1 MTALI
6 IICLLIVSLIFGSG
20 CIDSSSEPV
29 KETKPVNETK
39 LLNETKL
46 EDETDNQ
53 TSSFNSTEEYVSIE
67 NSSKKSKTAFKLE
80 GQNFFSKYYN
90 KENLQFKA
98 AVPTYSLPLQT
109 SEIANYYQF
118 TQKIP
123 LTNEDINLLS
133 KNGFIVI
140 ENGTA
145 ENQFIA
151 GQTLINETYK
161 DLKVADVPI
170 FITSDSLLHL
180 YHIQFDETLKRVE
193 AEEFYDDLWKLDK
206 ALLEASI
213 EDYNSASGAEK
224 EAARR
229 NVAYFAVALSLLE
242 PKPEQIQ
249 KEDAYDGSVDMS
261 LLPEDTAKQYQFDI
275 PEFVNDDVEAELT
288 LIEAHE
294 GFATSPIFKY
304 QEDYSQYVPRGHY
317 INSEISQY
325 GPKGHYTNSEILKNY
340 FKAMMW
346 HGRMSMLLQSDVI
359 AAENS
364 ENEANIQTI
373 QALLISDHFDKD
385 KNLQTIWNRIY
396 GVTAFYV
403 GFSDDLGPYEYAKAL
418 DIVFGNDR
426 NGVNFDNKSLTA
438 LKTELEKYESP
449 KIYSGTGGGIPAGSD
464 TENETLENETLET
477 TKGFRFM
484 GQRYTPDS
492 YILQRLHPPALNIME
507 LLGSQRAKEHLKSLN
522 VTENEEYKNRH
533 FSLKNEFGAFDEED
547 WNKNLYWAQLY
558 ALRPLLVSCP
568 EGYPTFMQTEAW
580 EDKQLNTALASGIE
594 LRHDTIL
601 YAKQEYFTG
610 PPQVPPEEKPVQ
622 GYVEPVPELYARM
635 LALTKMA
642 HTGLAEMKVLD
653 KQSDKDFTTLENTLE
668 KLLEISIKE
677 LENKELTDKEYEFI
691 RNFDQ
696 NISPMLENIDYE
708 SQSSILVADV
718 YTSPAGILEEGTG
731 KLNLIVVAY
740 KQPDDRIVLGAGP
753 VMSYYEFWQPSGE
766 RLTDEEWRKNIFEN
780 NYPERP
786 EWVESFK
793 V

>member
-1 MTALI
+1 MRTLI
-6 IICLLIVSLIFGSG
+6 IICLLIVSLISGSG

-29 KETKPVNETK
+29 NETSPVNET
-39 LLNETKL
+39 NFEGETG
-46 EDETDNQ
+46 NQ
-53 TSSFNSTEEYVSIE
+53 TSSFNSTEEDVSIE
-67 NSSKKSKTAFKLE
+67 NSSEKTNNTLKLE
-80 GQNFFSKYYN
+80 GQSSFSKYYN
-90 KENLQFKA
+90 KENLQFEA
-98 AVPTYSLPLQT
+98 AVPTYSLPLQD

-123 LTNEDINLLS
+123 LTDENRDLLY

-140 ENGTA
+140 ENGTS
-145 ENQFIA
+145 ENPLTV
-151 GQTLINETYK
+151 GQTLVNETYK
-161 DLKVADVPI
+161 DLKVADIPV

-206 ALLEASI
+206 ALLEASV
-213 EDYNSASGAEK
+213 EDYNSTSGVEK

-249 KEDAYDGSVDMS
+249 KEEEDAYGSVDMS
-261 LLPEDTAKQYQFDI
+261 LLPEDIAKQYQFEI
-275 PEFVNDDVEAELT
+275 PEFVNDDVESELT
-288 LIEAHE
+288 LIESHE
-294 GFATSPIFKY
+294 GFAISPIFKY

-317 INSEISQY
+317 INSEVSQY

-340 FKAMMW
+340 FKVMMW
-346 HGRMSMLLQSDVI
+346 HGRISMLLQSDMI
-359 AAENS
+359 NS
-364 ENEANIQTI
+364 EDTEDEAKIQTI
-373 QALLISDHFDKD
+373 QALLISDHFDKE

-396 GVTAFYV
+396 SVTAFYV

-418 DIVFGNDR
+418 NTVFGNDR
-426 NGVNFDNKSLTA
+426 NGVRFDNESLTA

-449 KIYSGTGGGIPAGSD
+449 KIYGGTGKIIQAGSE
-464 TENETLENETLET
+464 TENETLEA

-492 YILQRLHPPALNIME
+492 YILRKLHPPALNIMD
-507 LLGSQRAKEHLKSLN
+507 LLGSERAKEHLKNQGIS
-522 VTENEEYKNRH
+522 ENEEYEKAH
-533 FSLKNEFGAFDEED
+533 ASLENEFGAFDEED

-558 ALRPLLVSCP
+558 ALKSLLVNYP

-580 EDKQLNTALASGIE
+580 EDKQLNTALASWTE

-601 YAKQEYFTG
+601 YAKQMYFTG
-610 PPQVPPEEKPVQ
+610 APYNPEEKPVQ
-622 GYVEPVPELYARM
+622 GYVEPVPEFYARM

-642 HTGLAEMKVLD
+642 HNGLAEMKVLD
-653 KQSDKDFTTLENTLE
+653 EQSDKDFTILENTLE

-677 LENKELTDKEYEFI
+677 LENKELTEEEYEFI

-696 NISPMLENIDYE
+696 NISPMLENVDIM
-708 SQSSILVADV
+708 SQRSILVADV
-718 YTSPAGILEEGTG
+718 YTSPDGVLEEGTG

-740 KQPDDRIVLGAGP
+740 KQPDGRIVLGAGP
-753 VMSYYEFWQPSGE
+753 VMSYYEFWQPSGQ
-766 RLTDEEWRKNIFEN
+766 RLTDEEWRDMLKNN
-780 NYPERP
+780 PPERP
-786 EWVESFK
+786 EWGESFK

>member
-1 MTALI
+1 MKMRALI
-6 IICLLIVSLIFGSG
+6 VICLLIVSLILESG
-20 CIDSSSEPV
+20 CIGSSSEPV
-29 KETKPVNETK
+29 KETKLV
-39 LLNETKL
+39 NETKL
-46 EDETDNQ
+46 EDKTNNQ
-53 TSSFNSTEEYVSIE
+53 TSSYNSTEKDVSVE
-67 NSSKKSKTAFKLE
+67 NSSEKSKNSLTLE
-80 GQNFFSKYYN
+80 GQSSFSNYYN
-90 KENLQFKA
+90 KKSLQFEA
-98 AVPTYSLPLQT
+98 AVPTYSLPLQD

-123 LTNEDINLLS
+123 LTNEERDLLY

-140 ENGTA
+140 ENKTT
-145 ENQFIA
+145 ENLLIA
-151 GQTLINETYK
+151 GQTLVNETYL

-193 AEEFYDDLWKLDK
+193 TEEFYDDLWKLDK

-213 EDYNSASGAEK
+213 EDYNRASGAEK

-242 PKPEQIQ
+242 PKPEQIA
-249 KEDAYDGSVDMS
+249 EDSGIAEENTPFYSGNAKDYSVEVPS
-261 LLPEDTAKQYQFDI
+261 
-275 PEFVNDDVEAELT
+275 FVKDDVEAELN

-294 GFATSPIFKY
+294 GSALSPIFKY
-304 QEDYSQYVPRGHY
+304 SEDYSQYIPR
-317 INSEISQY
+317 
-325 GPKGHYTNSEILKNY
+325 GHYTNSEILKNY

-364 ENEANIQTI
+364 ENEAKIQTI
-373 QALLISDHFDKD
+373 QALLISDHFDRDKD
-385 KNLQTIWNRIY
+385 LQARWDRIY
-396 GVTAFYV
+396 SVTAFYV
-403 GFSDDLGPYEYAKAL
+403 GFSDDLGPYQYAKVL
-418 DIVFGNDR
+418 DTVFGNDR
-426 NGVNFDNKSLTA
+426 YGVSFDNESLTE

-449 KIYSGTGGGIPAGSD
+449 KIYSGTGGVVQAGSE
-464 TENETLENETLET
+464 TENKTLEA

-492 YILQRLHPPALNIME
+492 YILQKLHPPALNIMD
-507 LLGSQRAKEHLKSLN
+507 LLGSERAREHLKNQGIS
-522 VTENEEYKNRH
+522 ENEEYKKAH
-533 FSLKNEFGAFDEED
+533 TSLENEFGAFDEED

-558 ALRPLLVSCP
+558 ALKPLLISYP
-568 EGYPTFMQTEAW
+568 EGYPTFMRTEAW
-580 EDKQLNTALASGIE
+580 EDKQLNTALASWTE

-610 PPQVPPEEKPVQ
+610 PPQVPPEEKHVQ
-622 GYVEPVPELYARM
+622 GYVEPVPEFYARM

-653 KQSDKDFTTLENTLE
+653 EQSEKDFTTLEKTLE

-677 LENKELTDKEYEFI
+677 LENKELTNKEYEFI

-696 NISPMLENIDYE
+696 NISPMLENVDIK
-708 SQSSILVADV
+708 SQNSILVADV
-718 YTSPAGILEEGTG
+718 CTSPAGVLEEGTG
-731 KLNLIVVAY
+731 KLNLIIVAY
-740 KQPDDRIVLGAGP
+740 KQPDGRIVLGAGP
-753 VMSYYEFWQPSGE
+753 VMSYYEFWQPPGQ
-766 RLTDEEWRKNIFEN
+766 RLTDEEWRKDVFEN
-780 NYPERP
+780 NCPERP
-786 EWVESFK
+786 DWVKSFK

>member
-1 MTALI
+1 MKMRALI
-6 IICLLIVSLIFGSG
+6 VICLLIVSLILESG
-20 CIDSSSEPV
+20 CIGSSSEPV
-29 KETKPVNETK
+29 KETKLV
-39 LLNETKL
+39 NETKL
-46 EDETDNQ
+46 EDKTNNQ
-53 TSSFNSTEEYVSIE
+53 TSSYNSTEKDVSVE
-67 NSSKKSKTAFKLE
+67 NSSEKSKNSLTLE
-80 GQNFFSKYYN
+80 GQSSFSNYYN
-90 KENLQFKA
+90 KKSLQFEA
-98 AVPTYSLPLQT
+98 AVPTYSLPLQD

-123 LTNEDINLLS
+123 LTNEERDLLY

-140 ENGTA
+140 ENKTT
-145 ENQFIA
+145 ENLLIA
-151 GQTLINETYK
+151 GQTLVNETYL

-193 AEEFYDDLWKLDK
+193 TEEFYDDLWKLDK

-213 EDYNSASGAEK
+213 EDYNRASGAEK

-242 PKPEQIQ
+242 PKPEQIA
-249 KEDAYDGSVDMS
+249 EDSGIAEENTPFYSGNAKDYSVEVPS
-261 LLPEDTAKQYQFDI
+261 
-275 PEFVNDDVEAELT
+275 FVKDDVEAELN

-294 GFATSPIFKY
+294 GSALSPIFKY
-304 QEDYSQYVPRGHY
+304 SEDYSQYIPR
-317 INSEISQY
+317 
-325 GPKGHYTNSEILKNY
+325 GHYTNSEILKNY

-364 ENEANIQTI
+364 ENEAKIQTI
-373 QALLISDHFDKD
+373 QALLISDHFDRDKD
-385 KNLQTIWNRIY
+385 LQARWDRIY
-396 GVTAFYV
+396 SVTAFYV
-403 GFSDDLGPYEYAKAL
+403 GFSDDLGPYQYAKVL
-418 DIVFGNDR
+418 DTVFGNDR
-426 NGVNFDNKSLTA
+426 YGVSFDNESLTE

-449 KIYSGTGGGIPAGSD
+449 KIYSGTGGVVQAGSE
-464 TENETLENETLET
+464 TENKTLEA

-492 YILQRLHPPALNIME
+492 YILQKLHPPALNIMD
-507 LLGSQRAKEHLKSLN
+507 LLGSERAREHLKNQGIS
-522 VTENEEYKNRH
+522 ENEEYKKAH
-533 FSLKNEFGAFDEED
+533 TSLENEFGAFDEED

-558 ALRPLLVSCP
+558 ALKPLLISYP
-568 EGYPTFMQTEAW
+568 EGYPTFMRTEAW
-580 EDKQLNTALASGIE
+580 EDKQLNTALASWTE

-610 PPQVPPEEKPVQ
+610 PPQVPPEEKHVQ
-622 GYVEPVPELYARM
+622 GYVEPVPEFYARM

-653 KQSDKDFTTLENTLE
+653 EQSEKDFTTLEKTLE

-677 LENKELTDKEYEFI
+677 LENKELTNKEYEFI

-696 NISPMLENIDYE
+696 NISPMLENVDIK
-708 SQSSILVADV
+708 SQNSILVADV
-718 YTSPAGILEEGTG
+718 CTSPAGVLEEGTG
-731 KLNLIVVAY
+731 KLNLIIVAY
-740 KQPDDRIVLGAGP
+740 KQPDGRIVLGAGP
-753 VMSYYEFWQPSGE
+753 VMSYYEFWQPPGQ
-766 RLTDEEWRKNIFEN
+766 RLTDEEWREDVFEN
-780 NYPERP
+780 NCPERP
-786 EWVESFK
+786 DWVKSFK